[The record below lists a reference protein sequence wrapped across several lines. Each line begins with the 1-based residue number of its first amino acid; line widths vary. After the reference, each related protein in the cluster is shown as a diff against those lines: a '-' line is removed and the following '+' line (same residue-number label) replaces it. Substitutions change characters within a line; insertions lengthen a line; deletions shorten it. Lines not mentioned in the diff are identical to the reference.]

1 MIIINSDM
9 EGLNQLN
16 HNHDSDNHVDE
27 NKVESHKVEED
38 KEANQALPEAHKIS
52 SEATSNHQK

>member
-16 HNHDSDNHVDE
+16 NKHDSDNHVAE
-27 NKVESHKVEED
+27 NKEVSHKDEED
-38 KEANQALPEAHKIS
+38 K
-52 SEATSNHQK
+52 